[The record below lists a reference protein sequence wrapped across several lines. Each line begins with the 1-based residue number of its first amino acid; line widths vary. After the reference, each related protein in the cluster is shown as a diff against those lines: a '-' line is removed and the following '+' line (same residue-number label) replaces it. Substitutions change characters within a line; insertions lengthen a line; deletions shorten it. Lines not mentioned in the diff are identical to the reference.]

1 MDFSSIEQSNVVFL
15 PGGERRMCL
24 DVLIE
29 DESILENNEQLF
41 LLLNT
46 SDAAVLLNPNMTRI
60 IINNNDGKF
69 KDQVDISILRFP
81 SLYSGHHWMGA
92 NSV

>member
-1 MDFSSIEQSNVVFL
+1 MRDLTYTVERDFSSINKSDVVFL

-29 DESILENNEQLF
+29 NESILENNEQFF

-46 SDAAVLLNPNMTRI
+46 RDAAVLLNPNMTRI
-60 IINNNDGKF
+60 IINNDDGKF
-69 KDQVDISILRFP
+69 KMLC
-81 SLYSGHHWMGA
+81 
-92 NSV
+92 

>member
-1 MDFSSIEQSNVVFL
+1 MHQQKVHIYHVRLFFPMDISSIEQSIVVFL

-29 DESILENNEQLF
+29 DEGILENNEQLF

-60 IINNNDGKF
+60 IINNDGNF
-69 KDQVDISILRFP
+69 
-81 SLYSGHHWMGA
+81 
-92 NSV
+92 

>member
-1 MDFSSIEQSNVVFL
+1 MINIDIDPSDFSSIEESIVVFL

-29 DESILENNEQLF
+29 DESILENNEQLI

-60 IINNNDGKF
+60 IINNDDGKF
-69 KDQVDISILRFP
+69 KILCK
-81 SLYSGHHWMGA
+81 
-92 NSV
+92 NSVFCFPLI